1 MLHTPAYFDSMFTAD
16 SDPWKFRTRWYEV
29 RKRALTLAC
38 LPKFHYDAAYE
49 PGCANGELS
58 AALSER
64 CSRLLVSDGS
74 APAVQLARQ
83 RLAGLA
89 HVEVRQAWVPTQWP
103 DEQFD
108 LIVISELAYFL
119 TASALDAMIGKIK
132 ASLRSGGTVLACH
145 WRRRSDDCEFSGD
158 RLHRQ
163 LGSGLGLPHLSRLIE
178 PDVRVDVWSA
188 DPRSVAQQEG
198 FA

>member
-1 MLHTPAYFDSMFTAD
+1 MSHTPAYFDSMFHAD

-38 LPKFHYDAAYE
+38 LPKSHYDAAYE

-119 TASALDAMIGKIK
+119 TAGALDAMIGKIK
-132 ASLRSGGTVLACH
+132 ASLSSGGTVLACH

>member
-1 MLHTPAYFDSMFTAD
+1 MPHTPAYFDSMFRAD

-38 LPKFHYDAAYE
+38 LPKSHYDAAYE

-74 APAVQLARQ
+74 APAVQLARH
-83 RLAGLA
+83 RLEGLP

-119 TASALDAMIGKIK
+119 TADALDTLIGKIRG
-132 ASLRSGGTVLACH
+132 SLRAGGTVLACH

-158 RLHRQ
+158 RLHRH

-178 PDVRVDVWSA
+178 SDVRVDVWST

-198 FA
+198 FG